1 MIIFKPSACS
11 SIPAKFAKRMEQY
24 ATSAPGMPNSRS
36 TSLYGPRYEEGLPN
50 QSPPPSLSPSPNR
63 LKPSLPVVPLSPR
76 HLRSEPFPVELKFT
90 ITRAMTKISAMP
102 TISEI
107 RFSKAISIWSPFRN
121 MLIGLL
127 DRASAYQLF
136 MTLDYGFRPLQRSLL
151 ARAGARSVFQAH
163 QAPVQRH
170 SINS

>member
-11 SIPAKFAKRMEQY
+11 FIPAKFAKRMEQY

-36 TSLYGPRYEEGLPN
+36 TSLYGPRYEEELPN

-121 MLIGLL
+121 MLIGSTRSGKRIPAFHDIGLWIPTIAAFA
-127 DRASAYQLF
+127 ASESRREIGVSGASGASPT
-136 MTLDYGFRPLQRSLL
+136 TL
-151 ARAGARSVFQAH
+151 
-163 QAPVQRH
+163 
-170 SINS
+170 N